1 MKARHHVPWS
11 VVLLISWVLLFGA
24 SGVQRISPA
33 SDWMEVRS
41 VRVFDTQA
49 GVSPIMVVD
58 RVIKR
63 PFQGHWVT
71 DVEREQTEGL
81 FEKVCSSNGSSA
93 YTPDNVPPR
102 MLTLGWW
109 TTPVDC
115 TPREP
120 GRYRVDTIWTVELPG
135 GLTKTV
141 RRASNVFTVT

>member
-1 MKARHHVPWS
+1 MKARHHAPWS

-58 RVIKR
+58 RVIKQ

-81 FEKVCSSNGSSA
+81 FVVQIGWARHREHDKPHVCRQL
-93 YTPDNVPPR
+93 V
-102 MLTLGWW
+102 
-109 TTPVDC
+109 
-115 TPREP
+115 
-120 GRYRVDTIWTVELPG
+120 
-135 GLTKTV
+135 
-141 RRASNVFTVT
+141 